1 MPEYQCVRLFG
12 KHNMRDV
19 VVIGGGLTGLAA
31 AYELEQHK
39 VDYTLIEVKRQLGGS
54 IHTIQEAGFTMD
66 LGAFALADT
75 LEQSWLD
82 SLDLADAL
90 HPLTSHSVA
99 FKHGTAALVK
109 AIESRLT
116 APRLM
121 RMAVSSIGEL
131 ENGRCAICLE
141 NGILLDAKTVIL
153 AVPAR
158 YAQRMFYGYIT
169 PITEMLLNYEY
180 EPIHRIALG
189 FRTNAIP
196 AEINHPPHSDVVFM
210 HRTTHP
216 TRVPDGHTLLQV
228 GLRFAPQQ
236 VASLEQVVTMVRQT
250 LHLPEPTIAKM
261 GFWSEADPVSC
272 YRDTHAEWVQDL
284 REKLPERVA
293 LIGSDYCLQPPSNQ
307 GIVRLDERITQG
319 RSAAQKMLKLL

>member
-1 MPEYQCVRLFG
+1 
-12 KHNMRDV
+12 MRDV
-19 VVIGGGLTGLAA
+19 VVIGAGLTGLAA

-54 IHTIQEAGFTMD
+54 IHTVQEAGFTMD
-66 LGAFALADT
+66 LGAFAIADT
-75 LEQSWLD
+75 LDKTWLD
-82 SLDLADAL
+82 SLGLANDL
-90 HPLTSHSVA
+90 HPITPHSVA
-99 FKHGTAALVK
+99 FNHGTVSFVK

-169 PITEMLLNYEY
+169 PITEMLLDYEY
-180 EPIHRIALG
+180 DTIHRVALG
-189 FRTNAIP
+189 FHTDDIP
-196 AEINHPPHSDVVFM
+196 AQIDLPPDMGFAFI
-210 HRTTHP
+210 HRTSHP
-216 TRVPDGHTLLQV
+216 TRVPQGHTLLQF
-228 GLRFAPQQ
+228 GIRLAPNR
-236 VASLEQVVTMVRQT
+236 VESLEQMVAMLRED
-250 LHLPEPTIAKM
+250 LNLPEPVVAKM

-272 YRDTHAEWVQDL
+272 YYDSHAAWVQAL
-284 REKLPERVA
+284 REKLPERVT
-293 LIGSDYCLQPPSNQ
+293 LIGSDYCLQPPAHK
-307 GIVRLDERITQG
+307 GIARLDERITQG
-319 RSAAQKMLKLL
+319 RIAAQNMLKFL